1 MNRSPQD
8 TGSHSIHGD
17 RKLYAVDSINDL
29 HKLNLCPAGSQ
40 HVFPLEEKIPAVGA
54 HSGNGGYSLCFMALI
69 AVLIVSLV
77 LVSFVI
83 FLIGKY
89 PLTWFPP
96 VCTCFVAGGLA
107 LLL

>member
-40 HVFPLEEKIPAVGA
+40 HVFRTCALQGPAGPQQLLGRLHLGDANLLLWVWRTGERGER
-54 HSGNGGYSLCFMALI
+54 SNS
-69 AVLIVSLV
+69 
-77 LVSFVI
+77 
-83 FLIGKY
+83 
-89 PLTWFPP
+89 
-96 VCTCFVAGGLA
+96 LA
-107 LLL
+107 LEMLLIICQYLLWFSE